1 MQKISLTASRRR
13 LPAMVAIV
21 LVAIAGAAAGHW
33 SGTIDLRPLATLC
46 VVAFALFTELPAGI
60 IFAVLL
66 SIVYSATGSTGPG
79 GAAGIAD
86 FALFTVIDVLAAII
100 ASAIKVHTARQKVA
114 DIALER
120 SALQEYEQRYLS
132 VGEIIPFGTWHTR
145 PDDKLYMSQSFLDL
159 VGMTIDEIQN
169 GGWVTRVVPEDA
181 QRFLEAWER
190 RDQSDGS
197 WEQEYRIRGADEKVY
212 SILSRGTRLNGADG
226 ETLGWVGVSF
236 DITIRKRA
244 EERLEFL
251 AEAGR
256 LLALSLDPETTL
268 GRIAALCVPK
278 LADWCT
284 VDLLSEEGQLN
295 LVVINHR
302 NPERV
307 AMAREL
313 RLEYPPSDDDDIQ
326 RAVRG
331 GSPLIVDD
339 VKNPRIAAAPRDD
352 RHLGLLRELELTSL
366 MYVPLIARGKTLGA
380 VTFVSAE
387 SKRRYDSND
396 LEFAEILCR
405 RAALAYDNA
414 RLFAREQRVAE
425 ALQTASLPTSL
436 PEIPGV
442 RISATYRAGAK
453 ESEIGGDWY
462 DAFELPDGDLA
473 LSVGDVAGKGL
484 KAAVAMGAVRQA
496 IRAAS
501 FEGASP
507 AEVLNRANRL
517 LCHQN
522 IGMVTAAI
530 GILHIDTRLFTFSTA
545 GHPPILTI
553 RQNEDLRLLTTEGL
567 PLGVLP
573 EYIFTQ
579 DSTILDRG
587 SLLVMYTDGLL
598 ENTRNVKEGELA
610 LAGAVRHELASP
622 SQNAADSIVARVLT
636 SNPTDDV
643 AALTVEISPDSFD
656 RFDMTVAAEPESA
669 RMIRRGLRR
678 LCRAA
683 GLTEKRT
690 MNMLVASGEAVSNA
704 IQHAYGVEGGTVSVH
719 AYRVSGTL
727 VVEIGD
733 TGRWRV
739 ERQDGHGRG
748 ITLMRKLVDA
758 VSIQSAAHGTAVV
771 LRIADGPSV

>member
-1 MQKISLTASRRR
+1 MA
-13 LPAMVAIV
+13 AAVV
-21 LVAIAGAAAGHW
+21 LVAVAGAAADHW
-33 SGTIDLRPLATLC
+33 FGTTDLRPLATLC
-46 VVAFALFTELPAGI
+46 VVAFTLVTGLPAGI
-60 IFAVLL
+60 VFALAVSFLYSAAHAAGFGGSAAVLD
-66 SIVYSATGSTGPG
+66 T
-79 GAAGIAD
+79 
-86 FALFTVIDVLAAII
+86 ALFTATDILAAII
-100 ASAIKVHTARQKVA
+100 ASAVKSRAAAVA
-114 DIALER
+114 LDDVAVER
-120 SALQEYEQRYLS
+120 RTLQEYEQRYLS

-145 PDDKLYMSQSFLDL
+145 PGGALYMSQSFLDL

-190 RDQSDGS
+190 REQSDGS

-212 SILSRGTRLNGADG
+212 SILSRGTRLKGAGG

-236 DITIRKRA
+236 DITVRKRA

-284 VDLLSEEGQLN
+284 VDLLSDDGRLD

-302 NPERV
+302 NAERI

-313 RLEYPPSDDDDIQ
+313 RLSYPPAEDDGVL
-326 RAVRG
+326 RAVRDG
-331 GSPLIVDD
+331 IPLIVADTKRSISVAD
-339 VKNPRIAAAPRDD
+339 SHDD
-352 RHLGLLRELELTSL
+352 RRQALLRDLELTSV
-366 MYVPLIARGKTLGA
+366 MHVPLIARGKTLGA

-387 SKRRYDSND
+387 SKRRYDADD
-396 LEFAEILCR
+396 LEFADILCR

-436 PEIPGV
+436 PEIPGI

-507 AEVLNRANRL
+507 AEVLNSANRL

-530 GILHIDTRLFTFSTA
+530 GILRIDTGHFTFATA
-545 GHPPILTI
+545 GHPPIVTI
-553 RQNEDLRLLTTEGL
+553 RQDEEPRLLTTEGL

-579 DSTILDRG
+579 DSTTLDRG

-610 LAGAVRHELASP
+610 LAGAVRHEHAAP
-622 SQNAADSIVARVLT
+622 SHNPADSIVSRVLT
-636 SNPTDDV
+636 TSPTDDV
-643 AALTVEISPDSFD
+643 AALTVELSPDSFD
-656 RFDMTVAAEPESA
+656 SFDVTVPAEPESA
-669 RMIRRGLRR
+669 RMIRRGVRR

-683 GLTEKRT
+683 GLTDQRT
-690 MNMLVASGEAVSNA
+690 LNMLVASGEAVSNA

-719 AYRVSGTL
+719 AYRDGGTL

-733 TGRWRV
+733 TGRWRA

-748 ITLMRKLVDA
+748 IALMRKLVDSA
-758 VSIQSAAHGTAVV
+758 SIHTTARGTAVE
-771 LRIADGPSV
+771 LRIANGPSL